1 MLRRALPV
9 IGFVG
14 LCLVAQACA
23 LPSLKEERRKA
34 SALPQTSFLYAADG
48 TLITPLHAG
57 EDRVVV
63 KSRNIPD
70 VMRDAVVAI
79 EDQRFWD
86 HAGIDVKALLRAA
99 YVNATEGRVVQGA
112 STITQ
117 QLVKNL
123 YVGNEDTLSRKI
135 KEAYLAWQMEHKLSK
150 DQILTKYLNTV
161 YFGNGAYG
169 VQAAAQTY
177 FDEDATELTLA
188 QAALLAGLI
197 RAPVDYDPVAHP
209 THARQRRNQVL
220 NAMRAQG
227 MIDGP
232 TWDTTI
238 HQELGLDL
246 GEEDERRYV
255 APYFVDY
262 FKEWFLSNPRFGA
275 TPQERYDLLFEGG
288 LRITTTLD
296 PRLQLQAERAA
307 RQVLPY
313 QRDPYTAISAIDPR
327 TGYVRAM
334 VGGRDYWDE
343 DDPFARINLAT
354 GGSTGRQTGSAFKPF
369 ALVAALEN
377 GLSPSS
383 PLNGSSVSIPLA
395 DGTSWEPGNAEG
407 SGYGTISLES
417 ATVNSVN
424 IAYANLE
431 VQLGGGDAFAGAE
444 KIIEVAERMGIRC
457 CPRTTEPNTPLRAV
471 PAAVLGANEVSTLEM
486 ASAYGTLAFGGAHL
500 QPTPVERIET
510 AEGEVLYETIPRAEQ
525 VVDPAVASVA
535 VGILEEV
542 VQYGTGTAAR
552 LGRPQFGKTGT
563 EDLYRDAWFV
573 GAIPQ
578 LSVAVWVG
586 FPQGQISMAY
596 PAVRISR
603 VYGGTW
609 PAQIWHAFMVNAT
622 AHVPVRDF
630 PEPTGA
636 VGYVTVKI
644 DITQGCVANPFTPPG
659 NIRSMQFIAG
669 TEPTTVCR
677 EPTSY
682 QFLTVPSVVGMR
694 QPEAVG
700 MLRSSGFNV
709 AVELVSW
716 SDQPPGTVVG
726 QDPDGGES
734 AQQTSTVTISVT
746 EAPSP
751 EPELVPVPDVVGL
764 PRGAAVAQL
773 QSAGFRVEVSY
784 TPKCDVTDPTCQ
796 YRPAV
801 VWAQSP
807 AGGED
812 AEAGSRV
819 TIVVN
824 P

>member
-1 MLRRALPV
+1 MRRRLAPAVALV
-9 IGFVG
+9 V
-14 LCLVAQACA
+14 LALTTQACD
-23 LPSLKEERRKA
+23 LPTLREERESA
-34 SALPQTSFLYAADG
+34 SALPETSFLYAADG
-48 TLITPLHAG
+48 TLITRLHAG

-63 KSRNIPD
+63 RSADIPE

-79 EDQRFWD
+79 EDQRFWQ
-86 HAGIDVKALLRAA
+86 HRGIDLRALLRAA

-123 YVGNEDTLSRKI
+123 YLSTEDTVTRKI
-135 KEAYLAWQMEHKLSK
+135 NEAYLAWQLEHERTK
-150 DQILTKYLNTV
+150 DQILTRYLNTV

-177 FDEDATELTLA
+177 FDVDAAELTLP
-188 QAALLAGLI
+188 QAALLAGAI

-209 THARQRRNQVL
+209 TRARQRRNRVL
-220 NAMRAQG
+220 GEMYAQG
-227 MIDGP
+227 MIDEATRDAAARLP
-232 TWDTTI
+232 V
-238 HQELGLDL
+238 ELDL
-246 GEEDERRYV
+246 GDEEERRYI

-275 TPQERYDLLFEGG
+275 TPEERYDLLFEGG
-288 LRITTTLD
+288 LRITTTLE
-296 PRLQLQAERAA
+296 PRLQLQAERAVQ
-307 RQVLPY
+307 QVLPY
-313 QRDPYTAISAIDPR
+313 RRDPYAALTAVDPR

-343 DDPFARINLAT
+343 RDGFARINLAT

-377 GLSPSS
+377 GFSPSS
-383 PLNGSSVSIPLA
+383 PLNGSSASVPLA
-395 DGTSWEPGNAEG
+395 DGTSWVPGNAEG

-424 IAYANLE
+424 IAYVNLE
-431 VQLGGGDAFAGAE
+431 VQLGGGDAFLGAQ
-444 KIIEVAERMGIRC
+444 KIVDVAERMGIRC

-471 PAAVLGANEVSTLEM
+471 PAAVLGANEVSALEM
-486 ASAYGTLAFGGAHL
+486 ASAYGTLAFGGVHV
-500 QPTPVERIET
+500 QPTPAIRIET
-510 AEGEVLYETIPRAEQ
+510 ADGELLYAATPRARQ
-525 VVDPAVASVA
+525 AVDPGVASVA
-535 VGILEEV
+535 VDILEGV

-573 GAIPQ
+573 SAIPQ

-596 PAVRISR
+596 PTVRISR

-622 AHVPVRDF
+622 RTMPIRDF
-630 PEPTGA
+630 PEPTG
-636 VGYVTVKI
+636 VVEYVSVKI
-644 DITQGCVANPFTPPG
+644 DITQGCVANPYTPPA
-659 NIRSMQFIAG
+659 NIRTMRFIAG
-669 TEPTTVCR
+669 TEPTKVCR
-677 EPTSY
+677 EPSSY
-682 QFLTVPSVVGMR
+682 QYLTVPSVVGLR
-694 QPEAVG
+694 QPEAVSA
-700 MLRSSGFNV
+700 LRAAGFNV
-709 AVELVSW
+709 AVQLVG

-726 QDPDGGES
+726 QDPAGGS
-734 AQQTSTVTISVT
+734 PAQQTSTVTISVA
-746 EAPSP
+746 EAASP
-751 EPELVPVPDVVGL
+751 TPEVAPVPSVIGL

-773 QSAGFRVEVSY
+773 RGTGFGVDVSY
-784 TPKCDVTDPTCQ
+784 QAECDVVDPACP
-796 YRPAV
+796 YVPGV

-807 AGGED
+807 DAGQVTEV
-812 AEAGSRV
+812 GSVV
-819 TIVVN
+819 TIVVS